1 MPQLAKGGKWVFGW
15 VVVGPRREIRIPP
28 EAYAEYGFRAGEE
41 VVFLAGSRKSGGFG
55 IGRPEKLA
63 QSKILL
69 EKRAIGRG
77 TIGPSGIL
85 ELPPETGIRPGERL
99 LAGRGS
105 GLALGFLQQ
114 GPIFEEALRHDELQV
129 FAPEC
134 MISDRPLGKDFDPGE
149 E

>member
-28 EAYAEYGFRAGEE
+28 EAYAEYGFQAGEE

-63 QSKILL
+63 RSKIPL
-69 EKRAIGRG
+69 ERRAIGRG
-77 TIGPSGIL
+77 TIGPSGII
-85 ELPPETGIRPGERL
+85 ELPPETGILPGERL

-105 GLALGFLQQ
+105 GFALGFLRQ
-114 GPIFEEALRHDELQV
+114 GPILEEAGKHPELKI
-129 FAPEC
+129 FSSE
-134 MISDRPLGKDFDPGE
+134 
-149 E
+149 